1 MIKSI
6 WNIISYP
13 ILVVLVV
20 LATIEFIPAV
30 KVFFTHLAVYKW
42 LLIGIGAFLLLC
54 HVVRPHV
61 RRWGI
66 GPYTRFSC

>member
-13 ILVVLVV
+13 VLAVLVV
-20 LATIEFIPAV
+20 LAAIEFIPAL

-42 LLIGIGAFLLLC
+42 LLTNWNRDLSIIVSRCKATCPSMG
-54 HVVRPHV
+54 
-61 RRWGI
+61 
-66 GPYTRFSC
+66 